1 MIIRTEHPMN
11 EPMGAN
17 MDGDTMKMLDVAA
30 DIIEDN
36 LPGRYNKLVSDM
48 RVRAGEIA
56 EAAGFPLFA
65 AKINRPNSARNYEI
79 RVHRT
84 ELIPGGNGALLGF
97 SDDHPDRQFL
107 IIPEGEK

>member
-1 MIIRTEHPMN
+1 MTEETTMSN
-11 EPMGAN
+11 YG
-17 MDGDTMKMLDVAA
+17 DGYQDALA
-30 DIIEDN
+30 D
-36 LPGRYNKLVSDM
+36 
-48 RVRAGEIA
+48 
-56 EAAGFPLFA
+56 AAGFPLA

-107 IIPEGEK
+107 IIPEGEE